1 MPNNTDT
8 LPTPGGVP
16 RSHEVAAS
24 FDEFFAAFIKQV
36 LDTQPPDSCR
46 GVSSILECID
56 FSKETEV
63 RWRDQTLACVSHA
76 GPAYESYQRIRYTR
90 LADAMDRFAI
100 DAQHE
105 AIDRFLTENVEIL
118 PQKEF
123 SPKAGCDFYYLKI
136 NHGYWEQLLALFCK
150 PSRVAMR
157 INDPQSFKEQYISSC
172 FMDALDVAI
181 RRAVSDDGSVIRF
194 PHVHFGVSLS
204 NGDFG
209 HADVLADVPSNAFLR
224 QVVLG
229 AAIGLTAYFD
239 SLFGQRRLSFCDGS
253 FPKQGLRTGLLLEC
267 LHSFA
272 AEANRVIF
280 VTPPHL
286 KGIRIA
292 GTNVPHEH
300 MFISGSMV
308 HESWIASLYF
318 TVRQILQRVA
328 MEGRVM
334 VITQSAVF
342 SALLGLF
349 LQSAKDAVVP
359 QGTIYFFDL
368 GQVTDVAN
376 PLAGG
381 HWVKNHA
388 PADKTLFT
396 LGEGGARLEIR

>member
-24 FDEFFAAFIKQV
+24 FDGFFAAFIRQI
-36 LDTQPPDSCR
+36 LDTQPPESCR
-46 GVSSILECID
+46 GASSILECAD
-56 FSKETEV
+56 FSKETEI

-76 GPAYESYQRIRYTR
+76 GPAYESYREVRYSR
-90 LADAMDRFAI
+90 LTDAMDRVAV
-100 DAQHE
+100 DATHE
-105 AIDRFLTENVEIL
+105 AIDRFLSANVEITS
-118 PQKEF
+118 QKEF
-123 SPKAGCDFYYLKI
+123 SPTADCDFYYLKI
-136 NHGYWEQLLALFCK
+136 NHGYWEQLLALFCN
-150 PSRVAMR
+150 PGRVAMR
-157 INDPQSFKEQYISSC
+157 ILDPSSFRSQYIASG
-172 FMDALDVAI
+172 FLDALDVAI

-194 PHVHFGVSLS
+194 PHIHFGVSLS

-229 AAIGLTAYFD
+229 ASIGLTAYFD

-253 FPKQGLRTGLLLEC
+253 FPKQGLKTGLLREC

-272 AEANRVIF
+272 AEADRVIF
-280 VTPPHL
+280 VIPPHL

-300 MFISGSMV
+300 MFVSGSMV

-318 TVRQILQRVA
+318 TVRLILERVA
-328 MEGRVM
+328 AEGRVL

-349 LQSAKDAVVP
+349 LQSAKDAIVP
-359 QGTIYFFDL
+359 RGTIYFFDL
-368 GQVTDVAN
+368 GQVADIAN

-381 HWVKNHA
+381 HWAKNHA

-396 LGEGGARLEIR
+396 LDEGGARPEIR

>member
-1 MPNNTDT
+1 
-8 LPTPGGVP
+8 
-16 RSHEVAAS
+16 
-24 FDEFFAAFIKQV
+24 
-36 LDTQPPDSCR
+36 
-46 GVSSILECID
+46 
-56 FSKETEV
+56 
-63 RWRDQTLACVSHA
+63 
-76 GPAYESYQRIRYTR
+76 
-90 LADAMDRFAI
+90 MDRFAV

-105 AIDRFLTENVEIL
+105 AIDHFLSEKVEITS
-118 PQKEF
+118 QKEF
-123 SPKAGCDFYYLKI
+123 SPMAGCDLYYLKI
-136 NHGYWEQLLALFCK
+136 NHGYWEQLLALFCE

-157 INDPQSFKEQYISSC
+157 IFDPSSFRSQYISSG
-172 FMDALDVAI
+172 FTDALDLAI

-229 AAIGLTAYFD
+229 ATIGLTAYFD

-253 FPKQGLRTGLLLEC
+253 FPKQGLKTGLLREC

-272 AEANRVIF
+272 AEADRVIF
-280 VTPPHL
+280 VIPPHL

-300 MFISGSMV
+300 LFVSGSMV
-308 HESWIASLYF
+308 HESWIALLYF
-318 TVRQILQRVA
+318 IVSQILQRVA
-328 MEGRVM
+328 VEERVL

-359 QGTIYFFDL
+359 QGNIYFFDL
-368 GQVTDVAN
+368 AGHRYRQ
-376 PLAGG
+376 PLGG
-381 HWVKNHA
+381 RS
-388 PADKTLFT
+388 
-396 LGEGGARLEIR
+396 LGEESRPYGQDIIHI

>member
-8 LPTPGGVP
+8 LSTHRDLP
-16 RSHEVAAS
+16 RSDEVAAS

-90 LADAMDRFAI
+90 LADAMDRFAV

-157 INDPQSFKEQYISSC
+157 ITDPQSFKEQYISSG

-181 RRAVSDDGSVIRF
+181 RRAASDDGSVIRF

-209 HADVLADVPSNAFLR
+209 HADVLEDVPSNAFLR

-229 AAIGLTAYFD
+229 AAIGLKAHFD

-253 FPKQGLRTGLLLEC
+253 FPKQGLKTGLLREC
-267 LHSFA
+267 LHAFA
-272 AEANRVIF
+272 AEADRVIF
-280 VTPPHL
+280 VVPPHL
-286 KGIRIA
+286 EGIRIA
-292 GTNVPHEH
+292 GTNVPQEH

-308 HESWIASLYF
+308 HESWVVSLYF
-318 TVRQILQRVA
+318 IVGQILRRVA
-328 MEGRVM
+328 VEGRVL

-359 QGTIYFFDL
+359 RGNIYFFDL
-368 GQVTDVAN
+368 GQVTDIAN

-381 HWVKNHA
+381 HWAKNHA
-388 PADKTLFT
+388 PADKPLFT
-396 LGEGGARLEIR
+396 LGEGGA